1 MIFAKSR
8 KGGVARSAQTFLAT
22 LRSGIPSRSGGR
34 CAYER
39 KRYGRGRVIAARG
52 SYPAGLAEANCLS
65 SGGQAQLQLPG
76 KPMRDA
82 VGDRLATESGSRSQG
97 QYETKSKMKLLLPH
111 SGWMVVGEGGVARSV
126 GLHPARASAQ
136 DEKLPHLGES
146 RVGAPDWS

>member
-1 MIFAKSR
+1 
-8 KGGVARSAQTFLAT
+8 
-22 LRSGIPSRSGGR
+22 
-34 CAYER
+34 
-39 KRYGRGRVIAARG
+39 
-52 SYPAGLAEANCLS
+52 
-65 SGGQAQLQLPG
+65 
-76 KPMRDA
+76 MRDA